1 MKSES
6 IKSFLGLKN
15 IAVIGVSSKGKGF
28 GVAVYNHLKDNG
40 YNAFGVNKYGGFS
53 DSIKLYNSISMIEQT
68 IDGIITV
75 VSPAETEIIVQESK
89 ELGIKHI
96 WMQQGSESKN
106 AIDFC
111 NQIIVFIDGSTNW
124 LVSIRDRNLLVK
136 FLLECWSFGIMLFGN
151 APLFPN
157 SITPLKI
164 KQSLLCTF
172 LSHS

>member
-111 NQIIVFIDGSTNW
+111 NQNGIDVVHNECIMMFVEPVKSIHSFHRWINK
-124 LVSIRDRNLLVK
+124 LVGK
-136 FLLECWSFGIMLFGN
+136 YPG
-151 APLFPN
+151 
-157 SITPLKI
+157 
-164 KQSLLCTF
+164 
-172 LSHS
+172 

>member
-40 YNAFGVNKYGGFS
+40 YTTFGVNKNGGFS
-53 DSIKLYNSISMIEQT
+53 NSTKLYNSLAMIDNN
-68 IDGIITV
+68 IDGVITV
-75 VSPAETEIIVQESK
+75 VPPAETEIVVQQANS
-89 ELGIKHI
+89 LGIKNI

-111 NQIIVFIDGSTNW
+111 NQNGIDVVHNECIMMFVEPVKSIHKFHRWINKITGKYPEAEK
-124 LVSIRDRNLLVK
+124 LV
-136 FLLECWSFGIMLFGN
+136 
-151 APLFPN
+151 
-157 SITPLKI
+157 
-164 KQSLLCTF
+164 
-172 LSHS
+172 

>member
-6 IKSFLGLKN
+6 IKSFLNLKN

-53 DSIKLYNSISMIEQT
+53 DSIKLYNSISMIGQT

-75 VSPAETEIIVQESK
+75 VPPAETEIIVQQANS
-89 ELGIKHI
+89 LGIKNI

-106 AIDFC
+106 AISFC
-111 NQIIVFIDGSTNW
+111 EDKGINVVHNECIMMFVEP
-124 LVSIRDRNLLVK
+124 VKSIH
-136 FLLECWSFGIMLFGN
+136 SFHRWINKMVGKY
-151 APLFPN
+151 PN
-157 SITPLKI
+157 
-164 KQSLLCTF
+164 
-172 LSHS
+172 